1 MLYADRVKETTSVVG
16 IGDATLLGPD
26 SGYVSFSSVGGV
38 GNPFY
43 YCIELG
49 AEWEVGIGT
58 LSGVSTLERSIVLVS
73 SNANALVSFSS
84 GVKSVFM
91 TVAAHGFVA
100 DETITVPLDL
110 LSSYM
115 AQLVN
120 LANRLM
126 FLSMVQTTA
135 SELRVNINSGT
146 LPTVTTVGT
155 VNTVSSVTNQV
166 SSGGYALS
174 NQVMATMNQNVASA
188 IRANISVS

>member
-16 IGDATLLGPD
+16 TGDATLLGPD
-26 SGYVSFSSVGGV
+26 NGYVSFSSVGGV

-49 AEWEVGIGT
+49 SEWEVGIGT

-73 SNANALVSFSS
+73 SNANALVSFSA
-84 GVKSVFM
+84 GIKSVFM

-100 DETITVPLDL
+100 DETITVPLEL
-110 LSSYM
+110 LSSYTE
-115 AQLVN
+115 QLVR

-126 FLSMVQTTA
+126 FLSAIQTPA
-135 SELRVNINSGT
+135 SELRVSINSGT

-155 VNTVSSVTNQV
+155 VSSVTSLANQV
-166 SSGGYALS
+166 NSGGYALS
-174 NQVMATMNQNVASA
+174 HRVMNMMNQAVMDG
-188 IRANISVS
+188 IRRNIVVS